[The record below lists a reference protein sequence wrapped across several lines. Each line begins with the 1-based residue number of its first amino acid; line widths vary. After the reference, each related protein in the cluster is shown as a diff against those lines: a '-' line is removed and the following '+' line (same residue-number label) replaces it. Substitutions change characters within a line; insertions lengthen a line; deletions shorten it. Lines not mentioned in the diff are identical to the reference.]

1 MEVNLSDYEYFTEE
15 VKHVRAF
22 KSEKLIKPLI
32 EDSKNNISSRNH
44 TNDCIELIKQSKDE
58 KTIHE
63 VLKLPEIVKNK
74 QHEGKTEENLEN
86 SSDLN
91 ILPSIVKSKDEKNKS
106 NVFKKLRFD
115 VDENNKQIGSNVR
128 IYTPPYENNTSDSD
142 KDNLTE
148 VEIPKLVREK
158 TVFNFK
164 PTNKSN
170 ESFLEEEKD
179 LVRVNGTKKVENC
192 KKQED
197 DMESFSAK
205 NDQKNNS
212 EKDTSIDKI
221 KNADNNEETIKS
233 KVTDVLPKK
242 QDKNLEKVEIIKTN
256 NGSIENLKVEK
267 RLSISNKVM
276 QKTRYPAMVK
286 MYLDQKWHNNRKQRF
301 YKNLEYQQKFTQQE
315 RELDKLEQQK
325 QNDCALLRQREQLLE
340 LRNKYEIEKEKRIQT
355 QHVKFSLMYE
365 VDKVDRSVY
374 GLPNKKGTS
383 NTIKQTKTADC
394 KVSRSSNLSD
404 IRRRNKARYEYM
416 FKSTYK
422 PKLSKNVLQ
431 LAKKIC

>member
-1 MEVNLSDYEYFTEE
+1 M
-15 VKHVRAF
+15 RAF
-22 KSEKLIKPLI
+22 KSEKLIKPLT
-32 EDSKNNISSRNH
+32 EDSENNISSRNH
-44 TNDCIELIKQSKDE
+44 TNDCIELIKPSKDE

-63 VLKLPEIVKNK
+63 VLKLPEIVQNK
-74 QHEGKTEENLEN
+74 QHEGKTEENLKN

-91 ILPSIVKSKDEKNKS
+91 KLPSIVKSKDEKNKS
-106 NVFKKLRFD
+106 NAFKKLRFD

-276 QKTRYPAMVK
+276 QK
-286 MYLDQKWHNNRKQRF
+286 
-301 YKNLEYQQKFTQQE
+301 
-315 RELDKLEQQK
+315 
-325 QNDCALLRQREQLLE
+325 
-340 LRNKYEIEKEKRIQT
+340 
-355 QHVKFSLMYE
+355 
-365 VDKVDRSVY
+365 
-374 GLPNKKGTS
+374 
-383 NTIKQTKTADC
+383 
-394 KVSRSSNLSD
+394 
-404 IRRRNKARYEYM
+404 
-416 FKSTYK
+416 
-422 PKLSKNVLQ
+422 
-431 LAKKIC
+431 